1 MGIVRSIINFLGRFN
16 KQKREAASVTVIKK
30 ISISMSTKKDIE
42 TAIRTMFGNGEPFS
56 AKELEY
62 ITEGY
67 SSSTVR
73 RGLVALT
80 RDGIIVSS
88 GDRYHRKYSLVVPA
102 VVEAREPKTPTQKCT
117 KCGEDKPYSSFPKNK
132 TKKDGI
138 GSWCKA
144 CHSNT
149 QSLRRAEKRA
159 KKTGLKYTVDK
170 FGNVVELNKAVK

>member
-1 MGIVRSIINFLGRFN
+1 MGIIRSIINFLGRFN
-16 KQKREAASVTVIKK
+16 KQKREAAPVTVIKK
-30 ISISMSTKKDIE
+30 TSISMRTKKDIE

-67 SSSTVR
+67 SRSTVC

-88 GDRYHRKYSLVVPA
+88 GDKYRRKYSLVVPA
-102 VVEAREPKTPTQKCT
+102 VVEAKEPETPTKKCT
-117 KCGEDKPYSSFPKNK
+117 KCGEDKPYSAFPKNK
-132 TKKDGI
+132 TRKDGI

-144 CHSNT
+144 CHNKHEVIK
-149 QSLRRAEKRA
+149 RAEKRA

>member
-16 KQKREAASVTVIKK
+16 KQKREAASVTGIKK

-67 SSSTVR
+67 SRSTVR
-73 RGLVALT
+73 RGLIALT

-88 GDRYHRKYSLVVPA
+88 GDRYRKYSLVVPA

-117 KCGEDKPYSSFPKNK
+117 KCGEDKPYSTFPKNK
-132 TKKDGI
+132 TRKGGI

-144 CHSNT
+144 CHSKHAVT
-149 QSLRRAEKRA
+149 KRAEERA

-170 FGNVVELNKAVK
+170 FGNVIELNKAVK